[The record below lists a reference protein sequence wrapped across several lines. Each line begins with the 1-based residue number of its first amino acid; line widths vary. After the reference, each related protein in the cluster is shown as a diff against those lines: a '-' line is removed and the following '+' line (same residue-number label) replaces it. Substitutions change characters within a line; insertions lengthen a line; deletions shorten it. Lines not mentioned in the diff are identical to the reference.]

1 MSAFDEQSDY
11 LTALSK
17 AMGRGEIQRRP
28 GDVATL
34 AIETNAG
41 LLEFVDPGDE
51 VPLDIW
57 LNGEPILLGG
67 GRAL

>member
-1 MSAFDEQSDY
+1 VSDFDEQSDY
-11 LTALSK
+11 LRELSD
-17 AMGRGEIQRRP
+17 AMGRGVIHCRP

-34 AIETNAG
+34 AIETDAG
-41 LLEFVDPGDE
+41 LLEFVDPGDD

-57 LNGEPILLGG
+57 LNGQPILLGG